1 MSQVSTT
8 SPIRADD
15 SGVLPTGS
23 AAPGVAAPGVRQVR
37 RNTSAIRLTDVLA
50 LVGAVFAAAS
60 STWLLLILIPITGQL
75 APVAVASSLFLV
87 YYATLV
93 WLDESPMLVRDKIA
107 SAVVHMLS
115 FILLSVLI
123 LVVAYCA
130 IRGAT
135 AMRHLNFYTEDMSQT
150 GPLDPLTVGGIRHA
164 IVGTVQQIAIALVIT
179 VPLGI
184 VCAVFLNEF
193 PGRFARFVRTI
204 VEAMT
209 ALPSIVAGLFIYAT
223 WIITLGNEKSGFAA
237 GLALSVMMLPII
249 IRASD
254 VVLRLVPGHLK
265 EASYAMGASHW
276 RTVWHVVLPTS
287 RSGLTTAVI
296 LGTARGI
303 GETSPVLLT
312 AGFNNSMNSN
322 PITGPQVSLPLQAF
336 MSVKAPSDAMIAR
349 GFGTATFLLCLV
361 LFLFVLARMLG
372 GRSPGQTSA
381 RQRRRIARASRRDL
395 RRFAA
400 RAAVAAVLIANL
412 GVGYLHPSQPASA
425 AEDYVPI
432 SGAGSTWSQNA
443 LDQWRRNVTQYG
455 MQVNYQGT
463 GSSDGRNQFR
473 NGTVDFAIS
482 EIPYGLRD
490 GGVFDTP
497 PDRSYAYMPIV
508 AGGTSFMY
516 NLKIAG
522 KRVTNLRLSGE
533 NLAKIFT
540 GRLKMWNDPAIGKDN
555 PQLALP
561 ARPIVPVVRSDGS
574 GTTAQLTTW
583 LSKRYASLW
592 DPYCKAA
599 GRSTPCGVT
608 SSFPVVSGSGFTA
621 QSGSLGV
628 SGYVSQSQNE
638 GTITYVEYSYALNTD
653 FPVVKMLNKSG
664 YYTEPTAQN
673 VAVGLLKAQINT
685 DEGSSNF
692 LTQILDGVYDNA
704 DRRAYPLSSYSY
716 MVIPTAAAGS
726 FNEAKG
732 KTLGAFAY
740 YFLCEGQQQAPV
752 LGYSPL
758 PVNLVRAGM
767 DQVRRIP
774 GVDVE
779 TVDISKCNN
788 PTFSKTGKNTLADT
802 APYPPACDRIGK
814 TQCTT
819 GSGGAQQPTAASA
832 DGEPGSPEDAGQSPE
847 GEGGGAP
854 LDPGEGSGP
863 AVVDPDTGE
872 LVSAPVAGAAGQLVS
887 GTPQSL
893 DATYSQGLEKALML
907 LAGLMLLLVVLVPP
921 IVGQL
926 LSKRRTP

>member
-1 MSQVSTT
+1 M
-8 SPIRADD
+8 
-15 SGVLPTGS
+15 
-23 AAPGVAAPGVRQVR
+23 R

-50 LVGAVFAAAS
+50 LVGAAFAAVS
-60 STWLLLILIPITGQL
+60 STWLLLILTPITGVL
-75 APVAVASSLFLV
+75 APVALGGSLFLV

-123 LVVAYCA
+123 LVVAYCT

-135 AMRHLNFYTEDMSQT
+135 AMRHWNFYAEDMSLT
-150 GPLDPLTVGGIRHA
+150 GPLDPLTIGGIRHA
-164 IVGTVQQIAIALVIT
+164 IVGSVQQISIALVIT

-265 EASYAMGASHW
+265 EASYDMGASHW

-322 PITGPQVSLPLQAF
+322 PLTGPQVSLPLQAF

-381 RQRRRIARASRRDL
+381 RQRRRIARASQRDL

-400 RAAVAAVLIANL
+400 RTVVAAVLIAYL

-540 GRLKMWNDPAIGKDN
+540 GNLKIWNDPAIVKDN

-592 DPYCKAA
+592 DPYCKNA

-638 GTITYVEYSYALNTD
+638 GTITYVEYSYALNTN

-692 LTQILDGVYDNA
+692 LTQILDGVYDNP

-716 MVIPTAAAGS
+716 MVIPTVAAGS
-726 FNEAKG
+726 FNDAKG

-758 PVNLVRAGM
+758 PVNLVKAGM

-779 TVDISKCNN
+779 AVDISKCNN
-788 PTFSKTGKNTLADT
+788 PTFSKTGKNTLAGT
-802 APYPPACDRIGK
+802 APFPPECDRIGK

-832 DGEPGSPEDAGQSPE
+832 DDETAGSPEGGKGPTGDE
-847 GEGGGAP
+847 GVATP
-854 LDPGEGSGP
+854 VDPGDGP
-863 AVVDPDTGE
+863 GPVVVDPDTGE
-872 LVSAPVAGAAGQLVS
+872 IVLAPVSDSSGQLVS
-887 GTPQSL
+887 GTPQNL
-893 DATYSQGLEKALML
+893 NAAYSQGMEKALML

-921 IVGQL
+921 IVGQI